1 MLKPNPNATYK
12 NIIHAMRCMIKGEGI
27 MAPLRGINI
36 VAIGA
41 GPAHA
46 LYFSSYE
53 YVKKL
58 LNGNNQKYN
67 ALSYGRCMLLCIV
80 TCRVVLVFGLPVVG

>member
-1 MLKPNPNATYK
+1 MQSLKPNPNARYR
-12 NIIHAMRCMIKGEGI
+12 NLVHALKSMIKTEGI
-27 MAPLRGINI
+27 FAPLRGMNI

-53 YVKKL
+53 YVKKTL
-58 LNGNNQKYN
+58 KGNSKEYS
-67 ALSYGRCMLLCIV
+67 AFSYGK
-80 TCRVVLVFGLPVVG
+80 